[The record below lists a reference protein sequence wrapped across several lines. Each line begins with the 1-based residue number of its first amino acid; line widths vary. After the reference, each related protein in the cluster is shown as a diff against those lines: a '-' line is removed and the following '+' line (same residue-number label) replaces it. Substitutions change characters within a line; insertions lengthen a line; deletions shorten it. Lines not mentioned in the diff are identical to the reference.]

1 TWLPFAVLLWLD
13 VRNIAIM
20 ASTSRSRSA
29 SASSSDEGDW
39 RACVEYETKRVAVG
53 DLEVQV
59 FQMEE
64 LPVAASLFM
73 LAEMDA
79 NAAEIS
85 GTRLWT
91 GSHFLSRYLW
101 RHPEL
106 VRGKRV
112 LELGAGT
119 GICSIVAFKLG
130 AARCLATDGDAE
142 VVELLAKN
150 VEVNGAVDVVTARS
164 LFWGDEASTET
175 LLAEI
180 PDAFAATDVVL
191 AGDVLYKRELL
202 PLLFAT
208 VTRVLASSDSNR
220 AFVLCHVPR
229 ADVTHDVVQQ
239 QIEASGL
246 QFEEV
251 TLPAEDVV
259 DATAELEECP
269 MEDVGR
275 AKLYYITKR

>member
-1 TWLPFAVLLWLD
+1 MT
-13 VRNIAIM
+13 
-20 ASTSRSRSA
+20 STSRSRSA
-29 SASSSDEGDW
+29 SASASSDEGDW

-53 DLEVQV
+53 GLEVQV

-91 GSHFLSRYLW
+91 GSHFLSR
-101 RHPEL
+101 
-106 VRGKRV
+106 VR
-112 LELGAGT
+112 
-119 GICSIVAFKLG
+119 SIVASKLG
-130 AARCLATDGDAE
+130 ATRCLATDGDAE

-175 LLAEI
+175 LLTEI

-208 VTRVLASSDSNR
+208 VTRVLTSPDSNR

-229 ADVTHDVVQQ
+229 ADVTHDVVQK

-251 TLPAEDVV
+251 TLPAEDVA